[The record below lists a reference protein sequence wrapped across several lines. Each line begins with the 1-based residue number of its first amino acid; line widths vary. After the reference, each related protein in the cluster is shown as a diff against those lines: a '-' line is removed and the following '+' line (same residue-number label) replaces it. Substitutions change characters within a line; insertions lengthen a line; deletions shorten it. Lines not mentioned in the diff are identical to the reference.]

1 MGNHDLE
8 AVSRSQAELLLG
20 LLERFE
26 DQGANTI
33 EAIQADLQPQAT
45 AVDFE
50 PFAFDEDYLD
60 ELPASPGVYVMRDV
74 DEKVVY
80 VGKANHLRDRVRT
93 YFAKRSERAA
103 KTLNILDRIRTV
115 EIEEVG
121 SELEALILEARLIQ
135 ATRPEFNTQQDV
147 HERKDTAEKRGPF
160 LIILP
165 SSTPKVV
172 EIFCVRSDREICQVS
187 VRKDLMDWSG
197 GWLRIEEYLKKAPGE
212 LDPVELAAHRILQS
226 WIHQNGEK
234 VNLIDVAD
242 AGEPDNLR
250 RLLEEHIREAD
261 DVWEKVWRV

>member
-1 MGNHDLE
+1 MPYVGNHDLE

-147 HERKDTAEKRGPF
+147 HERKDR
-160 LIILP
+160 
-165 SSTPKVV
+165 
-172 EIFCVRSDREICQVS
+172 
-187 VRKDLMDWSG
+187 
-197 GWLRIEEYLKKAPGE
+197 
-212 LDPVELAAHRILQS
+212 
-226 WIHQNGEK
+226 
-234 VNLIDVAD
+234 
-242 AGEPDNLR
+242 
-250 RLLEEHIREAD
+250 
-261 DVWEKVWRV
+261 